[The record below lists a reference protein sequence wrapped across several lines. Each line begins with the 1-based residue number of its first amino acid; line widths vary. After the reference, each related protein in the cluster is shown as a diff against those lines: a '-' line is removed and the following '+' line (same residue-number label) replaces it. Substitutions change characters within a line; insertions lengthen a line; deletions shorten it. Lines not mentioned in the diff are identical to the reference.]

1 MLFGL
6 LSLMMGHWIIFVS
19 KICIN
24 SSAMSSRFY
33 PCVESGISERKTVE
47 LLDVPSSNHLNYSV
61 PRQLEVRAPIDFCP
75 EVVVTSYPQ
84 FNLYL
89 LTFLHKFVCLCG
101 LELITCTLTSHSF
114 RIQLLYRCL
123 DKKPTAN
130 FLKEKILSLH
140 LHKCVCV
147 CVFVWGFMLN

>member
-33 PCVESGISERKTVE
+33 PCVESGISKQKTVK

-61 PRQLEVRAPIDFCP
+61 PRQLEVKAPIDFCP
-75 EVVVTSYPQ
+75 EVVVTSYL
-84 FNLYL
+84 F
-89 LTFLHKFVCLCG
+89 
-101 LELITCTLTSHSF
+101 SF
-114 RIQLLYRCL
+114 
-123 DKKPTAN
+123 
-130 FLKEKILSLH
+130 LSLSAYIFTQII
-140 LHKCVCV
+140 V
-147 CVFVWGFMLN
+147 CVFEFLWFGADYLHIDFSFLLNSIVVLMFGQKA